1 MARESFA
8 TIARRRLLGLGYIVV
23 IAGLISL
30 SIAFYNKTFTPTVVV
45 KLQTDHTGNQLLT
58 QSDVKERGIIVGSV
72 RAVKSVG
79 DGAVIT
85 LALDPSQVHS
95 IPANVS
101 AQILPKTLFGEQYVS
116 LIIPDQP
123 STASIKAGAIISQDR
138 SAVALES
145 EKVIGDLLPLLNA
158 VKPAELNSTL
168 TAMATALK
176 GRGTALGQTLVSF
189 DNYLKKFNSDS
200 SPGTTYTKQ
209 LVDDLDKLGQL
220 SVRLNTDVVPNLV
233 AALDN
238 LQTNAKTFIDKS
250 VAFDSLLSTA
260 NNTSNII
267 SSFLGDNEQ
276 RLITVVDTSQS
287 IDSLLAQYSPEY
299 TCMLTALTQ
308 LKARSEKGI
317 SNGSIQLQAQ
327 LFLAPPNFGAY
338 VKGNEPKIITGLGPN
353 CFGMPNPQVPFKV
366 APQFRCVN
374 DGAPLTQDKCAAGAS
389 TGFDQQA
396 IGTGPENAVVDTIV
410 AGTMGTTPDKV
421 PAMAPLLVAPSLRG
435 EQVTIK

>member
-8 TIARRRLLGLGYIVV
+8 TIVRRRLLGVGYIVV
-23 IAGLISL
+23 IFGLIAL
-30 SIAFYNKTFTPTVVV
+30 SVAFYNKAFTPTVVV
-45 KLQTDHTGNQLLT
+45 KLHTDHTGNQLLT

-72 RAVKSVG
+72 RSVKSVG
-79 DGAVIT
+79 DGAIIT
-85 LALDPSQVHS
+85 LALDPARVRS
-95 IPANVS
+95 IPDNVS
-101 AQILPKTLFGEQYVS
+101 AQILPKTLFGEQFVS
-116 LIIPDQP
+116 LTVPDQP
-123 STASIKAGAIISQDR
+123 GPPIKAGATISQDR

-158 VKPAELNSTL
+158 VKPAELNATL

-176 GRGTALGQTLVSF
+176 GRGAELGQTLASF
-189 DNYLKKFNSDS
+189 DSYLKNLNSDA
-200 SPGTTYTKQ
+200 SPGTSYTKQ
-209 LVDDLDKLGQL
+209 LVNDLDKLGQL
-220 SVRLNTDVVPNLV
+220 SVRLNADVPDLV
-233 AALDN
+233 ATLDN
-238 LQTNAKTFIDKS
+238 LQTNAKTLIEKS

-260 NNTSNII
+260 NTTSNII

-308 LKARSEKGI
+308 LKARGEKGI
-317 SNGSIQLQAQ
+317 SGGSIQLSAQ
-327 LFLAPPNFGAY
+327 LYLAPPGFGPY
-338 VKGNEPKIITGLGPN
+338 VQGNEPKIITGLGPN

-366 APQFRCVN
+366 PPQFRCVN

-396 IGTGPENAVVDTIV
+396 IGTGPENAIVNTIV
-410 AGTMGTTPDKV
+410 AGTLGTTPDKV
-421 PAMAPLLVAPSLRG
+421 PSMAPLLIAPALRG